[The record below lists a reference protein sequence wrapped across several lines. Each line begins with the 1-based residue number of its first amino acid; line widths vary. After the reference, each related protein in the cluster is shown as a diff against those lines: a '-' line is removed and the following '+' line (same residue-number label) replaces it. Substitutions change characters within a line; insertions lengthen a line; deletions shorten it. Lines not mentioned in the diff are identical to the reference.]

1 MKKRFDTAG
10 DEFAAGYEMARR
22 IKKHVKS
29 TDRPEMMD
37 STGSFGRMFDLASL
51 GYREPVLVSGTEGVG
66 AKLKIAFTM
75 AKHDTIGID
84 AVAVCVNNVIA
95 KGAEPL
101 FFLDYVAVGK
111 NQPAKI
117 DSIVEGVAEG
127 CRQAGCTL
135 IGGETAEIAGVYKN
149 GEYDVAG
156 FSTGVVEKSKIIDG
170 AKTAEGDILIG
181 IASSGIHS
189 SGCSLIREII
199 SETKLSYFDAIPELG
214 GRTLGEELLTPTR
227 IYVKPVLDVIRKYDV
242 HAVINIAEGGI
253 ETSAGK
259 MLGDNL
265 GIELNE
271 GTWKIPPIFNLL
283 EKWGRIPHEDMYTA
297 FNMGIG
303 MILAVDPSEAGKV
316 ATTLKEHR
324 EKAAVIGTVTSTPG
338 LSIK

>member
-1 MKKRFDTAG
+1 MNKRFGTAG

-22 IKKHVKS
+22 IKKHVTS

-51 GYREPVLVSGTEGVG
+51 GYKEPVLVSGTEGVG

-75 AKHDTIGID
+75 ASHNTIGID

-135 IGGETAEIAGVYKN
+135 IGGETAEISGVYKN

-170 AKTAEGDILIG
+170 KKVAEGDVLIG
-181 IASSGIHS
+181 ISSSGIHS
-189 SGCSLIREII
+189 SGCNLVRDII
-199 SETKLSYFDAIPELG
+199 SETKISYFDSIPELG
-214 GRTLGEELLTPTR
+214 GRTLGEELLTPTK
-227 IYVKPVLDVIRKYDV
+227 IYVKPVLDVIRNCDV

-253 ETSAGK
+253 DSSVSKIFGEGF
-259 MLGDNL
+259 
-265 GIELNE
+265 GIELYE
-271 GTWKIPPIFNLL
+271 GAWKIHPIFNLL
-283 EKWGRIPHEDMYTA
+283 EKWGRIPHEEMYTA

-303 MILAVDPSEAGKV
+303 MILAVDPSEV
-316 ATTLKEHR
+316 ERVLSILKGHR
-324 EKAAVIGTVTSTPG
+324 EKASAVGVITSAPG
-338 LSIK
+338 LVIK